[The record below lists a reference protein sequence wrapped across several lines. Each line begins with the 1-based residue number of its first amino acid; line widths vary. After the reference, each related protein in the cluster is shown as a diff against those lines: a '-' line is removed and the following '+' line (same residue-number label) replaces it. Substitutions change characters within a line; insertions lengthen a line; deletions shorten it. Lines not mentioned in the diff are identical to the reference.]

1 MGEPGG
7 EGGRVKSPAFRDQ
20 GEPFSGDVTHNY
32 TSFLK
37 YMDRS
42 FAGVQQTSSQICL
55 FVLCHVLDFLLLKSV
70 LSILNNEEIE
80 FVNLLQAQIVLLD

>member
-20 GEPFSGDVTHNY
+20 GEPFSGDVTHIQAFSNIWIEALPE
-32 TSFLK
+32 SNKLLLK
-37 YMDRS
+37 
-42 FAGVQQTSSQICL
+42 ICL

-70 LSILNNEEIE
+70 SLILNNEEIE

>member
-42 FAGVQQTSSQICL
+42 FAGVQQTSSENMPFCIVPC
-55 FVLCHVLDFLLLKSV
+55 FG
-70 LSILNNEEIE
+70 LSFTEKCIINSK
-80 FVNLLQAQIVLLD
+80 